1 MKEFTVKPWCIPIIL
16 GIIILIGATM
26 YRCGGRS
33 RDDEIDSLAVK
44 VAQSEK
50 TVEVKQGLYATSLV
64 QMDDAK
70 RLLSQ
75 RDSLVTEL
83 RKQLDETHAKVLTT
97 ERIVVKWK
105 EPMKA
110 SVEATETA
118 VAASAPDRPLRRRV
132 DFRHDFGPFLVSGY
146 TLTDPAEGFV
156 SLDQGRPLA
165 LVLTVARN
173 RDGTWAS
180 YVSSSEKDMAIDVT
194 LGAVD
199 PGILKPS
206 WYQRIWVTSDVVG
219 YPSLAAGIGME
230 YRGERISFGP
240 QCQFWNGGLG
250 CGLSFGVRLA
260 GW

>member
-1 MKEFTVKPWCIPIIL
+1 MKEFAVKSWCIPIAL
-16 GIIILIGATM
+16 GVVLLIGTTM
-26 YRCGGRS
+26 YRCGERS
-33 RDDEIDSLAVK
+33 RDDEVDDLAVR
-44 VAQSEK
+44 VSQNEK
-50 TVEVKQGLYATSLV
+50 TVEVKQGLYATALV

-75 RDSLVTEL
+75 RDSLVAEL

-97 ERIVVKWK
+97 ERIAIRWK
-105 EPMKA
+105 EPMRA

-118 VAASAPDRPLRRRV
+118 VATSTDRPARRRV

-156 SLDQGRPLA
+156 SLAQGRPLS

-180 YVSSSEKDMAIDVT
+180 YVSSSEKDVAVDVT

-199 PGILKPS
+199 PGILRPS
-206 WYQRIWVTSDVVG
+206 WHQRVWVTSTLVG
-219 YPSLAAGIGME
+219 YPSIAAGIGLE
-230 YRGERISFGP
+230 YRGERVSFGP
-240 QCQFWNGGLG
+240 QCQLWDGGRG
-250 CGLSFGVRLA
+250 CGLSFGIRLA